1 MNALTTA
8 AVSALL
14 YGTVYVL
21 ERQLAFAPPSWLV
34 IVVFAVATLA
44 QFGAYGH
51 LLTLA
56 RTADAA
62 GAAYGVAPR
71 DAATPGAQVRPAE
84 IAVVHSRGL
93 IAGAVV
99 IWIGMAITPPV
110 LSMDVF
116 SYLAHGHQLSQGVN
130 PYAVETRD
138 VGREAYGQALA
149 AWGWLP
155 VHAASPYGP
164 LWTHFERWS
173 FTADT
178 PVWSQMLWMKVP
190 VVLAGLLTACFIWL
204 TLGRVAPQ
212 WRLSGT
218 TLFLWNPLVI
228 HEIAGGGHNDA
239 MMLALC
245 AGGFYL
251 FARNHD
257 GLGTAAV
264 CGAALVKLTAL
275 VVTPPLAFHLLR
287 AGLWR
292 ADAGAAARTA
302 WRNAV
307 LTRLGAASLAVVL
320 MAVAGWWLYGDLWL
334 GGATFAGLRLHAEPN
349 IAPSTGG
356 TLYFWLT
363 RNHSDA
369 GSARVVSMLLNG
381 MLVAAIAVISATA
394 TWLRRTFTA
403 CASLS
408 VVVLLLAS
416 SYWPWYVVTPVALCA
431 LAPWSRVAMPVAV
444 TFSFFGRLAAP
455 IDRLR
460 LNGLMDWPLETV
472 LTTIVGLWLPATIVV
487 LVLLPVLLANPSP
500 WRSTALTPVKG

>member
-1 MNALTTA
+1 MNALRTA
-8 AVSALL
+8 AASALL

-34 IVVFAVATLA
+34 IMAFVVVTLA
-44 QFGAYGH
+44 QFLAYGH

-56 RTADAA
+56 RAADAA
-62 GAAYGVAPR
+62 LVVAGR
-71 DAATPGAQVRPAE
+71 DAATSMASGRPVE
-84 IAVVHSRGL
+84 HAVVSSRGL
-93 IAGAVV
+93 FVGAVL

-130 PYAVETRD
+130 PYAVETRE

-155 VHAASPYGP
+155 VHEASPYGP
-164 LWTHFERWS
+164 LWTHVERWS
-173 FTADT
+173 FAADASVRT
-178 PVWSQMLWMKVP
+178 QMLWMKAA
-190 VVLAGLLTACFIWL
+190 VVLAGLVTALFIWL

-212 WRLSGT
+212 WRLFGT

-228 HEIAGGGHNDA
+228 HEVAGGGHNDA
-239 MMLALC
+239 MMLVFC
-245 AGGFYL
+245 VGGLYL
-251 FARNHD
+251 FARGRD

-264 CGAALVKLTAL
+264 CSAALVKLTAL

-292 ADAGAAARTA
+292 ADGGPAARRAWRHAVLKRLAAAA
-302 WRNAV
+302 
-307 LTRLGAASLAVVL
+307 LAVTV

-334 GGATFAGLRLHAEPN
+334 GRSTFTGLRLHAEPN

-356 TLYFWLT
+356 TLYYWLT
-363 RNHSDA
+363 RDHSEA

-381 MLVAAIAVISATA
+381 LLVAAIAVISTTA
-394 TWLRRTFTA
+394 TWLQRTFTA

-444 TFSFFGRLAAP
+444 TFSFFGRLVAP

-460 LNGLMDWPLETV
+460 LNGLMDWPLESV
-472 LTTIVGLWLPATIVV
+472 LTTIVGLWLPAAIVV

-500 WRSTALTPVKG
+500 WRSTALRPVPR